1 MIVSEDESLLEIT
14 RILDAAPARVFHA
27 WLSRDEWQAWL
38 GPEGVSC
45 DVGLLEPHVGGRYRV
60 TMNLPDGS
68 VVSVAGVFKMI
79 EEPRRLIFTWGWEGD
94 DTRQSV
100 ITLTFKDLGSGRTEL
115 TLRQEGLGTVEN
127 RDGHA
132 KAWNSALSKL
142 ADYLATS
149 SRNTAA

>member
-14 RILDAAPARVFHA
+14 RTFDAAPARVFRA

-38 GPEGVSC
+38 GPEGVTC
-45 DVGLLEPHVGGRYRV
+45 DVGLLEPRVGGRYRV

-79 EEPRRLIFTWGWEGD
+79 EEARRLIFTWGREGD
-94 DTRQSV
+94 DTRQSL

-115 TLRQEGLGTVEN
+115 TLRQEGLRTAEN

-132 KAWNSALSKL
+132 KAWNSALGKL

-149 SRNTAA
+149 NRDAAD